1 MSIDFEKELQK
12 EVDRV
17 KVENNIQALE
27 YYIQT
32 LEYCIGSMECA
43 ISKAKQRSAVENDY
57 FLEKLSNM
65 AHRLGYNL
73 TKIE

>member
-27 YYIQT
+27 YYI
-32 LEYCIGSMECA
+32 GSMKCA
-43 ISKAKQRSAVENDY
+43 ISKAKKGSTVENEI
-57 FLEKLSNM
+57 FLENISNM

>member
-1 MSIDFEKELQK
+1 MSIDFEKELQE
-12 EVDRV
+12 EVERV

-27 YYIQT
+27 YY
-32 LEYCIGSMECA
+32 IGSMECA
-43 ISKAKQRSAVENDY
+43 ISKAKQRSAVESEY